1 MGLFAVS
8 RELLLAVAEPLLV
21 SAPLITAWR
30 WPRQAGPIGS
40 SCRSCTAW
48 QRQISPA
55 LLRQAKYSILPW
67 STAGQ
72 GRQRGTMV
80 QTLSCTEQEVG

>member
-8 RELLLAVAEPLLV
+8 RELLPAVVEPLPV

-40 SCRSCTAW
+40 SCRSCNSMAASGFTGAAPPG
-48 QRQISPA
+48 QI
-55 LLRQAKYSILPW
+55 
-67 STAGQ
+67 
-72 GRQRGTMV
+72 
-80 QTLSCTEQEVG
+80 